1 MSYAK
6 NLKKRFQSIT
16 LNVEDLFLLESF
28 QIKYLIDRVPKK
40 EFTALLRANPTIHNH
55 FVSIYPPI
63 GGFISDLFKEYTTE
77 ENSKTIEDN
86 CSDLLWEIADL
97 IIYNKHPEIYDSNV
111 EINWSINEIIPAKF
125 LEGKIVAD
133 VGAGTGKLAFLVA
146 KHAETVFAVE
156 PVLCFRQYMK
166 EKAAKE
172 TANNFFVVDGFLDS
186 IPFPDNSIEVL
197 MTSNAIGWNLENEL
211 EEIERVLKPSGCA
224 IHLLQS
230 GDSGTDNTLH
240 EFITSPRWKYKFTKY
255 PKTTGFKQKYFKTM
269 KLDNNIGV

>member
-125 LEGKIVAD
+125 LEGKIVAGFAGATADAFTLFEKFEEKLKTYKGNLKRAAVELAKDWRSDKILRRLEAMIIVADEKTLLVITGNGD
-133 VGAGTGKLAFLVA
+133 VLEPDDDIIAIGSGGNYALAAARALKDGKLSA
-146 KHAETVFAVE
+146 
-156 PVLCFRQYMK
+156 RQVVK
-166 EKAAKE
+166 KSLNIAADICVYTNKNV
-172 TANNFFVVDGFLDS
+172 T
-186 IPFPDNSIEVL
+186 IEEV
-197 MTSNAIGWNLENEL
+197 
-211 EEIERVLKPSGCA
+211 
-224 IHLLQS
+224 
-230 GDSGTDNTLH
+230 
-240 EFITSPRWKYKFTKY
+240 
-255 PKTTGFKQKYFKTM
+255 
-269 KLDNNIGV
+269 